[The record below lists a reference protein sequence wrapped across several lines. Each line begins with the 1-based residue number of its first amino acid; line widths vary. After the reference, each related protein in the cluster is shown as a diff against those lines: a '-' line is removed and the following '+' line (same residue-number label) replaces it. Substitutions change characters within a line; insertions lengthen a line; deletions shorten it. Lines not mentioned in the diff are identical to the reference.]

1 MKSKNNLEDTQNLD
15 AKEIRKAS
23 SAPKNNPQGKQN
35 VKKPVNKKSTSQA
48 KKPASKKTANA
59 VKKQPVNSQNKTAG
73 SKIRYFPQA
82 EQEAKQKQK
91 KKKLKIDKKLA
102 RKIKG
107 IFVFAVISLVIIT
120 AVVIFGIYQIF
131 KIKTVTV
138 NYEFEKSSK
147 SETVKRKYSDEQIKK
162 AGDINIGDNL
172 VFFDVEKKAEKINEN
187 LPYLKVD
194 SIDKKSFSKLIIN
207 AKQIKPKY
215 SLVNGATYI
224 LTDENF
230 EVIDEINN
238 KKEASK
244 YTLVTNAK
252 INQSEIGHIVG
263 FGDKNNQN
271 TDEQANALYENELK
285 SVFSAIKASGIKK
298 ITYINLKNLDDVYMV
313 YDGRITIQCG
323 EKGTLTDKLKLA
335 VKTLEAE
342 DKNSTNQT
350 GTLNL
355 TIDKKAYFTP
365 D

>member
-1 MKSKNNLEDTQNLD
+1 MKSKNNLEDTQDLD

-23 SAPKNNPQGKQN
+23 SAPKKNPQGKQN

-73 SKIRYFPQA
+73 SKIRYFPQV

-147 SETVKRKYSDEQIKK
+147 SETVKRKYSDEQIKR

-194 SIDKKSFSKLIIN
+194 SIDKKGFSKLIIN

-215 SLVNGATYI
+215 SFVNGATYI

-252 INQSEIGHIVG
+252 IKQSETGHIVA
-263 FGDKNNQN
+263 FGDKANK
-271 TDEQANALYENELK
+271 DERASALYENELI
-285 SVFSAIKASGIKK
+285 SVFSAIKASEIKK
-298 ITYINLKNLDDVYMV
+298 ITYINLKNLDDIYMV